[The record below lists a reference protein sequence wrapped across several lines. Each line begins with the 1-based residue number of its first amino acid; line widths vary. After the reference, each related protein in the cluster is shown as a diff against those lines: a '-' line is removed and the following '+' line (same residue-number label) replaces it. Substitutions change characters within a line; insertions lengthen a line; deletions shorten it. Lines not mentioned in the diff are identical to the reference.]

1 MTASST
7 FKTSLLCASVLT
19 SALFAAPLMAAE
31 AAAATEAAAD
41 AAADAADA
49 EGPDG
54 TDAIVV
60 TATRRSTA
68 LADVP
73 INITAVSQA
82 TIDQQRINDIQGLA
96 AFVPGLTIAETG
108 PRGTGSIVL
117 RGISADNTSDFGA
130 NNDTAVAIY
139 LGEVLLYQDFKLLDL
154 ERVEVLLGPQ
164 GTLYGAGT
172 LAGAIR
178 YIPNRPNTEKFS
190 LDAHVRTFAMA
201 ESSQLGFQ
209 GDIAVNVPIVQ
220 DHIAYR
226 GVFGYYWDPGF
237 IDYPFLLQEPG
248 VSLPQPSGAFDET
261 VTPEQYQENF
271 YRVKDANFGQTYTT
285 RNYLL
290 LQLNENLKGTAIF
303 AYQQTKTD
311 GRQSNGAFQFNTGK
325 YEAPWRYLEPNDRQA
340 YVYSFELEANFGFAT
355 LISSTTY
362 TLQRINGT
370 TDNTDL
376 LLDLNY
382 SYEAF
387 PAFSSYAN
395 NQTRNTQFTQELR
408 LVSNGDGPLK
418 WTAGFF
424 YNDVNNQGA
433 RQEYTPGFAAFIDSP
448 RIDDLEYISFFDNT
462 NEETAVFGEL
472 TWNITDKW
480 QITGGG
486 RYYSYDATAEGGTD
500 LPLFGGG
507 LVRTPY
513 PLIQFDPSRIGSGE
527 SSADGFVY
535 KFNTSYKFREGLLAY
550 FTYSTGYRIGGPN
563 TVAPCILPLQPGQN
577 VCALEDELFY
587 GPDETANYELGVR
600 ATLFDNRVTINADI
614 YQIDWTGLQVAN
626 QTINGAVGITTNAG
640 AARSRGF
647 EFTGSWQVFDS
658 FSLAG
663 SYAYND
669 AQLTQDAPG
678 LITVDNEKFDAL
690 AGDRLPGSTRHQGS
704 IIATYQTDLGNDTGL
719 MINWAATYRGDIYSK
734 TGLRGFGEVIP
745 GYWLNRSAVTITK
758 GRYEFSMFANNIF
771 NTYAVTSVGND
782 FSRIGV
788 QNPDYGISR
797 RFYSYSVVPPRIFG
811 FEARVRF

>member
-1 MTASST
+1 MTGRST
-7 FKTSLLCASVLT
+7 FKTSLLRASMLT
-19 SALFAAPLMAAE
+19 TALLAAPAMAVE
-31 AAAATEAAAD
+31 ATEATEASAD
-41 AAADAADA
+41 AAAEAPGAD
-49 EGPDG
+49 GS
-54 TDAIVV
+54 DAIVV

-73 INITAVSQA
+73 INITAVGAA
-82 TIDQQRINDIQGLA
+82 TIQQNRINDIQGLA
-96 AFVPGLTIAETG
+96 AFVPGVTINETG
-108 PRGTGSIVL
+108 SRATGSIVL
-117 RGISADNTSDFGA
+117 RGISADNSSDFG
-130 NNDTAVAIY
+130 NNGDTAVSIY
-139 LGEVLLYQDFKLLDL
+139 LGEILLYQDFKLLDL

-178 YIPNRPNTEKFS
+178 YIPNKPDPNRFYAEG
-190 LDAHVRTFAMA
+190 HVRTFAQA

-209 GDIAVNVPIVQ
+209 GDVTLNLPIVE

-237 IDYPFLLQEPG
+237 IDYPFLLKTPG
-248 VSLPQPSGAFDET
+248 VSLPQPGGADDTT
-261 VTPEQYQENF
+261 VTQDQYNDNF

-290 LQLNENLKGTAIF
+290 LQLNETLKGTAIF

-340 YVYSFELEANFGFAT
+340 WVYSFELEADFGFAT
-355 LISSTTY
+355 LISSTSY

-418 WTAGFF
+418 YTAGFF
-424 YNDVNNQGA
+424 YNDINNQGA

-462 NEETAVFGEL
+462 NEETAIFGEL

-486 RYYSYDATAEGGTD
+486 RYYSYNATAEGGTD

-527 SSADGFVY
+527 SSSDGFVY
-535 KFNTSYKFREGLLAY
+535 KANTSYKFREGLLAY

-587 GPDETANYELGVR
+587 GPDKTYNAELGIR
-600 ATLFDNRVTINADI
+600 ATLFDNRLTINADI
-614 YQIDWTGLQVAN
+614 YNIDWSGLQVGS
-626 QTINGAVGITTNAG
+626 QTVNGAVGITTNAG

-647 EFTGSWQVFDS
+647 EMTASWMVLDGFTLS
-658 FSLAG
+658 G

-669 AQLTQDAPG
+669 AKLTEDAPG
-678 LITVDNEKFDAL
+678 LITVDNEKFDAF
-690 AGDRLPGSTRHQGS
+690 AGDRLPGSTKHQGS
-704 IIATYQTDLGNDTGL
+704 ILATYQMDLGDDTGL
-719 MINWAATYRGDIYSK
+719 LLNWAATYRGDVYTK
-734 TGLRGFGEVIP
+734 TGLRGYGEVIP
-745 GYWLNRSAVTITK
+745 GYWLNRGAVTITK
-758 GRYEFSMFANNIF
+758 GRYEFSVFANNIF
-771 NTYAVTSVGND
+771 NTYAVTAVGND
-782 FSRIGV
+782 FSKIGV
-788 QNPDYGISR
+788 RNPDYGIYR
-797 RFYSYSVVPPRIFG
+797 RFYSYAVVPPRQVG